1 MNFMDEVR
9 EASLLIRKQIL
20 EENAIRQSVDEIEK
34 ENRSKNDE
42 HRSR

>member
-9 EASLLIRKQIL
+9 ESTLLINRRIL